1 MDCDAPTEEKEASD
15 LGVAEPDLSERG
27 SALNCEKALSIKYSH
42 LITLREWIVK
52 IMLSLVESFIKLKY
66 FHGVPGPALLC
77 HKEPAGR
84 IHSITVSQFYSVT
97 VDPVLH
103 FPHSL

>member
-42 LITLREWIVK
+42 LITL
-52 IMLSLVESFIKLKY
+52 
-66 FHGVPGPALLC
+66 
-77 HKEPAGR
+77 
-84 IHSITVSQFYSVT
+84 
-97 VDPVLH
+97 
-103 FPHSL
+103 